1 MKTWKGLFS
10 SFLCRYFNYGS
21 LGMVVGHE
29 LTHGFDAGGNIL
41 RIVELYE
48 IIKLL
53 AINKC
58 ISGEKD
64 SLTRAVSI
72 CQNWPATAFLS

>member
-1 MKTWKGLFS
+1 
-10 SFLCRYFNYGS
+10 
-21 LGMVVGHE
+21 MVVGHE

-48 IIKLL
+48 SIKLL

-72 CQNWPATAFLS
+72 CQN

>member
-1 MKTWKGLFS
+1 M
-10 SFLCRYFNYGS
+10 
-21 LGMVVGHE
+21 VGHE
-29 LTHGFDAGGNIL
+29 LTHGFDAGGNNL

-48 IIKLL
+48 SIKLL
-53 AINKC
+53 AINKR

-72 CQNWPATAFLS
+72 CQTDRRDHSCRNENFAFNQNYPARSFKS

>member
-1 MKTWKGLFS
+1 
-10 SFLCRYFNYGS
+10 
-21 LGMVVGHE
+21 MVVGHE
-29 LTHGFDAGGNIL
+29 LTHGFDANGNIL

-48 IIKLL
+48 SIRLL

-64 SLTRAVSI
+64 SLTREISI
-72 CQNWPATAFLS
+72 CQN